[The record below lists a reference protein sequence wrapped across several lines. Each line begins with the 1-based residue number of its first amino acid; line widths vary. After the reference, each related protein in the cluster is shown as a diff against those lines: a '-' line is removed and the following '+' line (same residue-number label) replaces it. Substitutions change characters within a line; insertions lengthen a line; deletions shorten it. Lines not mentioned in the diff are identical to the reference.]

1 MKRAVEE
8 NTEAFDRVRERD
20 CGIVKLKGVDR
31 NKGQFLSC
39 SDEHHFSFF
48 SLFS

>member
-20 CGIVKLKGVDR
+20 CGIVKLKMLTETED
-31 NKGQFLSC
+31 
-39 SDEHHFSFF
+39 SFCLVPM
-48 SLFS
+48 SVASVLVLFN

>member
-20 CGIVKLKGVDR
+20 CGIVKLKGVDGNR
-31 NKGQFLSC
+31 GQFVLVPTSIV
-39 SDEHHFSFF
+39 SFF
-48 SLFS
+48 SQFS